1 MLNIVEIKSLLRN
14 GKYDKII
21 SIFKTEY
28 TEMLLNFSNKN
39 NIDISEDTEIEE
51 IIMQIIELYPNLE
64 GHMNTLSN
72 ILFSSDMN
80 IGEHIDFMLSNYKS
94 IKAVLT

>member
-1 MLNIVEIKSLLRN
+1 MKWQTR
-14 GKYDKII
+14 
-21 SIFKTEY
+21 
-28 TEMLLNFSNKN
+28 
-39 NIDISEDTEIEE
+39 
-51 IIMQIIELYPNLE
+51 E

>member
-21 SIFKTEY
+21 SIFKAEY

-94 IKAVLT
+94 IKAVCQ

>member
-21 SIFKTEY
+21 SIFKAEY